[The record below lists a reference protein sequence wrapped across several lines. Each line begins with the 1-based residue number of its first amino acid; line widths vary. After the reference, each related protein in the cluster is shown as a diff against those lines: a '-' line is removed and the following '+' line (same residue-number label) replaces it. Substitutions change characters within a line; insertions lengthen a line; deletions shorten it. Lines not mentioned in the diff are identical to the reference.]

1 MDDFEIDFTK
11 ANGYYVNCDL
21 VSKDKDLLPVTKN
34 LAKKLIQTEY
44 LTVGEF
50 FEGLSDEDL
59 KTLLHGSEMTDEN
72 PNMLDDVLMLAMM
85 LAGAEGAN
93 EIKDEHD
100 AMKAVAQFTSFVA
113 LESLFRK
120 GLIKLYRENM
130 SFSDDLGDKIVA
142 ERAW

>member
-1 MDDFEIDFTK
+1 MDDFELDFSK
-11 ANGYYVNCDL
+11 SNGYFVNCSL
-21 VSKDKDLLPVTKN
+21 IAEDKGLLDVTRQ
-34 LAKKLIQTEY
+34 LAKRLIQVDY
-44 LTVGEF
+44 MTVGEF
-50 FEGLSDEDL
+50 FQYLPDESL
-59 KTLLHGSEMTDEN
+59 KVLLHGSEMTDEN
-72 PNMLDDVLMLAMM
+72 PNMLDDILLIAMM
-85 LAGAEGAN
+85 LAGAEGAS

-130 SFSDDLGDKIVA
+130 SFSDDLGNKIVA